1 MTTFNRMSRIPTIAV
16 IVLLLASCQSEQ
28 RPTER
33 IDLASAS
40 DFIAN
45 AEQRI
50 RDNNEFHSRVDW
62 VKSNFITYD
71 TNWLAA
77 RATANSTKLAIDLA
91 NGARRYAG
99 LNLPEDMDR
108 KVTKLQLSLTIP
120 APRGQAAADELAELR
135 GRLETTYSTG
145 RGTYRGQSRPLVEL
159 EDRMRTVRSA
169 RELEEM
175 WTSWHEVSPPMKA
188 DYARM
193 VEIANEGARDL
204 GFSDVGEMWRAKYDM
219 DPAEFAAMTDTLWT
233 QVKPL
238 YDELHCYVRA
248 TLGDYYG
255 TDLVKPGEPIP
266 AHLLGNMWAQEW
278 GNIFPIVAP
287 AAVDPGYD
295 LTALMQ
301 RNNYDAVKMARVADD
316 FFISLGFEPMPETFW
331 QRSLFTKPEDRE
343 VVCHA
348 SAWDLDDEN
357 DLRIKMC
364 TKVNA
369 DDFVTMHHEVGHNIY
384 QRAYNRQSII
394 YREGAND
401 GFHEAVGDMIALSI
415 TPDYLKR
422 LGLLNRVP
430 DESKDLGILFRSA
443 LDKIAFLPFGLLID
457 KWRWQVFSGELTP
470 ETYNSGWWTLRE
482 QYQGVK
488 APVDRAATHFDPGA
502 KYHVPNNVPYMRYF
516 LARILQFQFHRSAC
530 EIAGWDGPL
539 HRCSIYGNKEVG
551 NRFNAMLMMGSSRPW
566 PEALEAFT
574 GSPTI
579 DATAIIDYYAP
590 VMDWLRKQNAGKQCG
605 W

>member
-1 MTTFNRMSRIPTIAV
+1 MSRIPTLALAA
-16 IVLLLASCQSEQ
+16 LLFASCQKDHG
-28 RPTER
+28 TAER

-50 RDNNEFHSRVDW
+50 RDNNEYHSRVDW

-77 RATANSTKLAIDLA
+77 RASATTTKLSIDLA
-91 NGARRYAG
+91 SGARRFAG
-99 LNLPEDMDR
+99 LDLPEDMDR
-108 KVTKLQLSLTIP
+108 KMTKLQLSLTIP
-120 APRGQAAADELAELR
+120 APPGQAAADELAELR

-145 RGTYRGQSRPLVEL
+145 RGMYRSQSRPLVEL
-159 EDRMRTVRSA
+159 EDRMRTVRNA
-169 RELEEM
+169 RDLEEM

-193 VEIANEGARDL
+193 VEIANEGALEL
-204 GFSDVGEMWRAKYDM
+204 GFSDVGDMWRAKYDM
-219 DPAEFAAMTDTLWT
+219 DPDTFATMTDTLWA

-248 TLGDYYG
+248 KLGEYYG
-255 TDLVKPGEPIP
+255 TDLVKPGDPIP

-287 AAVDPGYD
+287 ATVDPGYD

-301 RNNYDAVKMARVADD
+301 KNSYDAERMARVADD
-316 FFISLGFEPMPETFW
+316 FFVSLGFEPMPETFW
-331 QRSLFTKPEDRE
+331 QRSLFTKPQDRE

-357 DLRIKMC
+357 DIRIKMC

-369 DDFVTMHHEVGHNIY
+369 DDFVTMHHEIGHNIY

-394 YREGAND
+394 YRDGAND

-470 ETYNSGWWTLRE
+470 ETYNSGWWALRE

-488 APVDRAATHFDPGA
+488 APVERAATHFDPGA
-502 KYHVPNNVPYMRYF
+502 KYHVPNNTPYMRYF

-539 HRCSIYGNKEVG
+539 HRCSIFGNKEVG
-551 NRFNAMLMMGSSRPW
+551 DRFKAMLQMGSSRPW

-590 VMDWLRKQNAGKQCG
+590 VMEWLGKQNAGRQCG